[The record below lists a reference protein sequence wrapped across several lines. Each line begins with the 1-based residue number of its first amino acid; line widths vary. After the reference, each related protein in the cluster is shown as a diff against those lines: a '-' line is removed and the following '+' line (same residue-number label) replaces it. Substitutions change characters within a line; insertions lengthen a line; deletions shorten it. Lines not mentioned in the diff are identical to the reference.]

1 MRASRLLLILTTLQ
15 AKGRATAQ
23 ELARACE
30 VSPRTIYRDIDALS
44 AAGIPVYA
52 ERGAEGGYQLLDGY
66 RTRLNGLSRDE
77 AEALFLSGL
86 PDAVALLGLGT
97 AMATAEVKLLAALP
111 VDLRQSADTMRARF
125 YLDAPAWFADLE
137 RPAGLQQVANAI
149 WSQTALHM
157 RYQSWKGKAGRV
169 VEPLGIVLKNA
180 AWYMVA
186 RAGKEIR
193 SFRVARI
200 LELRTLDEK
209 FKPPAEFNL
218 QAFWHA
224 SAERFENS
232 LYTDHARVR
241 LSPRGVKSLGALG
254 RAAVKAFADADP
266 APDEKGWH
274 EATIPIESVEKA
286 AWEFLRLGPE
296 IEVLGPVELRNALA
310 KSAVAM
316 HRLYVD
322 PKRRS

>member
-23 ELARACE
+23 DLAGACE
-30 VSPRTIYRDIDALS
+30 VSLRTIYRDIDALS

-52 ERGAEGGYQLLDGY
+52 ERGAEGGYRLLDGY
-66 RTRLNGLSRDE
+66 RTRLNGLSREE

-86 PDAVALLGLGT
+86 PDAVSLLGLGA

-111 VDLRQSADTMRARF
+111 ADLRKSADTMRARF

-137 RPAGLQQVANAI
+137 RPTLLQQVAEAI

-157 RYQSWKGKAGRV
+157 RYQSGKGKAGHV
-169 VEPLGIVLKNA
+169 VEPLGVVLKNA

-186 RAGKEIR
+186 RLGKEIW

-200 LELRTLDEK
+200 LELRTLGEK
-209 FKPPAEFNL
+209 FTPPADFNL
-218 QAFWHA
+218 QAYWHA
-224 SAERFENS
+224 SAQRFENS

-254 RAAVKAFADADP
+254 RAAVQAFSEADS
-266 APDEKGWH
+266 APDEKGWR

-296 IEVLGPVELRNALA
+296 IEVLAPDKLRSALA
-310 KSAVAM
+310 ASADAM
-316 HRLYVD
+316 HNLY
-322 PKRRS
+322 KHSRA